1 MTGIEIDR
9 AYLQQTAV
17 NLVRINSVNPTLSP
31 DGAGEGEISA
41 YVADELAAMGLAVE
55 RYEVAPGRWNVIG
68 TLKGRGNGRTLLW
81 NAHMDTVGVAGMA
94 NPFGGEVVNG
104 RLYGRGA
111 QDMKGSLAAMLA
123 AAKALVD
130 SGVTVQGDL
139 LVTAVA
145 DEEAHSIGAAE
156 MTARVHADAAIVTE
170 PTDLTLTRAHR
181 GFVWLKVETLG
192 RQAHGSRYTEGIDA
206 NIRMGRFL
214 ARLEQ
219 LEQALRQRKGHEL
232 TGPPSLHVALLRGGQ
247 EISMYAGKS
256 TAHIERRTVPGETAA
271 QVTAE
276 IQTILDELAVDETF
290 QATLEVAFS
299 RPPLAVPA
307 NRPVVRCLSE
317 AAARR
322 LGAAPLHTG
331 QTFWTD
337 AALFA
342 AAGMDA
348 VLMGPVGA
356 GLHALEEWVDLD
368 SVLDLSV
375 ILAETAVLFCN

>member
-1 MTGIEIDR
+1 
-9 AYLQQTAV
+9 
-17 NLVRINSVNPTLSP
+17 
-31 DGAGEGEISA
+31 
-41 YVADELAAMGLAVE
+41 
-55 RYEVAPGRWNVIG
+55 
-68 TLKGRGNGRTLLW
+68 
-81 NAHMDTVGVAGMA
+81 
-94 NPFGGEVVNG
+94 
-104 RLYGRGA
+104 
-111 QDMKGSLAAMLA
+111 
-123 AAKALVD
+123 
-130 SGVTVQGDL
+130 
-139 LVTAVA
+139 
-145 DEEAHSIGAAE
+145 
-156 MTARVHADAAIVTE
+156 
-170 PTDLTLTRAHR
+170 
-181 GFVWLKVETLG
+181 
-192 RQAHGSRYTEGIDA
+192 
-206 NIRMGRFL
+206 MGRFL

-219 LEQALRQRKGHEL
+219 LEQALRQREGHEL

-276 IQTILDELAVDETF
+276 IQAILDELAVDETF
-290 QATLEVAFS
+290 RATLEVTFS

-307 NRPVVRCLSE
+307 DRPVVQLLSE

-322 LGAAPLHTG
+322 LGAASLHTG

-375 ILAETAVLFCN
+375 ILAETAVLFCNGLD